1 MADAPKLLPTDS
13 LKVGYPKINLA
24 IDNANEALK
33 PAGSDRIAAGAVT
46 NSKIA
51 DGSVNGAKLT
61 KYAVGTDNIATES
74 VTNSKIAPESV
85 SGAKLTKYAV
95 GTDNVATE
103 AITNPKIAPESVS
116 GSKIAQKAV
125 NYTRLSDDT
134 RGIGINT
141 GTLYPLRATEI
152 LNNTLPNPT
161 PTDAHQNVILSVKI
175 TGAKPNKIYAVE
187 TVYDGFVVGGTA
199 RYGVSFGQF
208 DKQDDGKVD
217 ATTYKQVL
225 SIVDAADNTV
235 PITDSVVTKVYD
247 VPNYKIKIVVTYS
260 RDNMGSYKGSR
271 LSYIAGSNYF
281 GCVLHPDSYNFA
293 NIPEYKILNV
303 LGDSLTAV
311 NATATKRYH
320 DWIGDWLGVKV
331 NNYGISG
338 STVGNKY
345 DPMSERYAAM
355 DANAD
360 VITVFGGTN
369 DFGRNQP
376 LGTMT
381 DRTNDTFYGAMHVL
395 LSGLLNKYFDRKIG
409 FISLHHF
416 GTGYFAEKNSF
427 SLTKSDYVKATK
439 EVCEYYSIPLLN
451 LYHSGGFNFEVEA
464 QKTLYST
471 DSLHFNNEGHKRL
484 AKLIYEFIL
493 RL

>member
-13 LKVGYPKINLA
+13 LKVGYPKINQA
-24 IDNANEALK
+24 IDNANEAIK
-33 PAGSDRIAAGAVT
+33 PAGSERIAAGAVT

-51 DGSVNGAKLT
+51 DGSINGPKLT

-74 VTNSKIAPESV
+74 VTNSKIANESV
-85 SGAKLTKYAV
+85 SNAKLTKFAV

-116 GSKIAQKAV
+116 GSKIAPKAV
-125 NYTRLSDDT
+125 NYTRLAEDT

-141 GTLYPLRATEI
+141 GTLYPLRSAEI

-175 TGAKPNKIYAVE
+175 MGAKPNKIYAVE
-187 TVYDGFVVGGTA
+187 TVYDGFAVGGTA

-217 ATTYKQVL
+217 AATYKQVL
-225 SIVDAADNTV
+225 SIVDATDNTV
-235 PITDSVVTKVYD
+235 PITDSIVTKVYD
-247 VPNYKIKIVVTYS
+247 VPNYKLKIVVTYS

-281 GCVLHPDSYNFA
+281 GCVIHPNSYGFINNCDIDEV
-293 NIPEYKILNV
+293 NI
-303 LGDSLTAV
+303 LGDSLSANTQHAS
-311 NATATKRYH
+311 KPYH
-320 DWIGDWLGVKV
+320 SWVGNWLGAKI

-338 STVGNKY
+338 STVGSKY
-345 DPMSERYAAM
+345 DPMSVRYTGMSDTAK
-355 DANAD
+355 
-360 VITVFGGTN
+360 VTLVYGGTN

-376 LGTMT
+376 LGTMA

-395 LSGLLNKYFDRKIG
+395 LKGLLEKYPDKKIG
-409 FISLHHF
+409 FVSMHHF
-416 GTGYFAEKNSF
+416 GSYFPETNQF
-427 SLTKSDYVKATK
+427 VLTKMDYVKATR
-439 EVCEYYSIPLLN
+439 EVCEYYSIPLLD
-451 LYHSGGFNFEVEA
+451 LYAGGGFNFEIEA
-464 QKTLYST
+464 QVTLYSV
-471 DSLHFNNEGHKRL
+471 DKLHYNNKGHERL